1 MPTGKSKIRI
11 ANGRLSKS
19 TKPFIQR
26 WMVFVMVGVIALVGI
41 FVVWRSF
48 ASPLP
53 QEVINNVQVQ
63 VLPDGRAKVSESSLG
78 YERIFN
84 QIDTAR
90 ALSDQNYYNELM
102 QRVLDDLQKL
112 YDQKH
117 PDTPPPTPSPTPTP
131 TPAPAPSTNPIQP
144 APSSSGGQNSGG
156 TDSSSTSNGSVKAPD
171 QPTNNNNGGTNI
183 TSTNKTQESLSSS
196 YYDVQNSETL
206 PTLSGTVDFTFN
218 PPVDNRANVVGV
230 YIDNKLN
237 QYFEPKTNKFSIDT
251 TRLSNDK
258 HRLDV
263 LIYDK
268 DQKELARY
276 VYVFNV
282 KNKLNFFHSIYN
294 SISQPFVNILGP

>member
-1 MPTGKSKIRI
+1 
-11 ANGRLSKS
+11 
-19 TKPFIQR
+19 
-26 WMVFVMVGVIALVGI
+26 MVGVLIGVIALVGI

-78 YERIFN
+78 YEHIFN
-84 QIDTAR
+84 QIETAR

-102 QRVLDDLQKL
+102 QKVLNDLQKL

-117 PDTPPPTPSPTPTP
+117 PDAPPPAPTPSPTPTP
-131 TPAPAPSTNPIQP
+131 TPTPAPTTNPIQP
-144 APSSSGGQNSGG
+144 TPSNQGEQSNGGSDTSGSSG
-156 TDSSSTSNGSVKAPD
+156 GSVKAPD

-183 TSTNKTQESLSSS
+183 TNSNKTQESLSSS
-196 YYDVQNSETL
+196 YYDVQNPATL
-206 PTLSGTVDFTFN
+206 PTLNGSMDFMFN
-218 PPVDNRANVVGV
+218 PPSDSRANVVGV

-251 TRLSNDK
+251 TRLSNGK

-282 KNKLNFFHSIYN
+282 ENKLNFFHSIYN
-294 SISQPFVNILGP
+294 SISQPFLNIFGP